1 MNEQIPTLIPFCFA
15 LEIGVMLGNA
25 IFLFVHYVYN
35 RKSELTLLFGFS
47 QLYFAFSASLY
58 LLVIH
63 LLGYQEYAG
72 VMNLFT
78 LTCVPFVMQTL
89 FHVTLI
95 SRFHLSSFCLRYLF
109 FLLLPIIVYFFPVRW
124 CYYLAILPLVPYSV
138 LVVRKMQ
145 RGIIHYR
152 KSVYDNYSNS
162 DLFRQWYRRFFLA
175 FVVWMSAT
183 ILFVP
188 EIIPRY
194 VYSLVCL
201 YMSMFFC
208 HVVWSLQ
215 PPQYLQFMD
224 EEEADA
230 PSDDTEVSQAET
242 ARTERENQVNTAQ
255 LKTRASQRTMQFIE
269 DRLGGLVA
277 EGDFYRNPNVTCAQ
291 LAETVGTNRRYL
303 SDYINHVVGKTFYAY
318 INDLR
323 LDYAQALL
331 RDTTKSVDEI
341 ADASGFQTAS
351 RLNEAFFERHNFT
364 IGHYR
369 KVIDSGLVQ

>member
-1 MNEQIPTLIPFCFA
+1 MNEQIPSFIPFCFA

-35 RKSELTLLFGFS
+35 KKSKLTLLFGFS

-58 LLVIH
+58 LLVIY
-63 LLGYQEYAG
+63 LLGHQEYDG

-78 LTCVPFVMQTL
+78 LTCVPFVIQTL
-89 FHVTLI
+89 FHLTFI
-95 SRFHLSSFCLRYLF
+95 SRFRFFNFGRHYLL
-109 FLLLPIIVYFFPVRW
+109 FLLLSLIVYIFPTRW
-124 CYYLAILPLVPYSV
+124 CYYLASLPLIPYSL
-138 LVVRKMQ
+138 LVVGKMR
-145 RGIIHYR
+145 RGLIRYR
-152 KSVYDNYSNS
+152 KDFYDNYSNTG
-162 DLFRQWYRRFFLA
+162 LIRLWYRKFLLA
-175 FVVWMSAT
+175 FVVWMTAT

-188 EIIPRY
+188 GVIPRY

-201 YMSMFFC
+201 YMSIFFC
-208 HVVWSLQ
+208 HVVWSLE
-215 PPQYLQFMD
+215 PPQYIQFM
-224 EEEADA
+224 EEE
-230 PSDDTEVSQAET
+230 DTVPDGDPEMPQEET
-242 ARTERENQVNTAQ
+242 APIAPESPVITSQ
-255 LKTRASQRTMQFIE
+255 LKTRATQRTILLIQE
-269 DRLGGLVA
+269 RLNAMVA
-277 EGDFYRNPNVTCAQ
+277 EGVFYRDPNVTCAQ

-364 IGHYR
+364 IEHYR